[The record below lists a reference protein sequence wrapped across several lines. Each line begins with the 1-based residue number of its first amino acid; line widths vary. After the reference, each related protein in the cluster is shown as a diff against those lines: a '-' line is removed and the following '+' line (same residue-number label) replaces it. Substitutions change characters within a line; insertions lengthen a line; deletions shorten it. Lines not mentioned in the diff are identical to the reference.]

1 MLTFMQRRYG
11 DIWFSVR
18 KLYSKFFA
26 YINEQM
32 ASTEDIAA
40 CGAKGFVL
48 VKLKRI
54 LAQLLPDKVRAI
66 VRTNNV
72 EVVSSLL
79 FTMANI
85 LALGISSYLFIQGTI
100 TLGSV
105 YVIFKY
111 TEMLRSPVER
121 MDTQIQEFLKAK
133 SCIMRICEIFEIPKE
148 TDEGSLR
155 IEEGRLLP
163 VEFSGVSFSY
173 NGNDLILKNISF
185 RLEGGCK
192 LGIIGRTGCGK
203 STLVQLLMRY
213 YPAAQGEILVDGVN
227 INEYSLKEY
236 RKNISFITQDISIIG
251 GTFRENLRLFDP
263 GISDAEI
270 YQTIEWL
277 NLMPWFS
284 KFENGLDTEINS
296 KAEIS
301 EGEAQLIS
309 IVRALIQKSRIIVMD
324 EATSK
329 IDPFT
334 EQLLHQAF
342 EKIMAGRTCII
353 IAHHLQTLESVDYIL
368 YLEQGSIATYGLR
381 EKLVQNTESKFY
393 SLLEQAKLEQSNLED
408 WT

>member
-1 MLTFMQRRYG
+1 
-11 DIWFSVR
+11 
-18 KLYSKFFA
+18 
-26 YINEQM
+26 
-32 ASTEDIAA
+32 
-40 CGAKGFVL
+40 
-48 VKLKRI
+48 
-54 LAQLLPDKVRAI
+54 
-66 VRTNNV
+66 
-72 EVVSSLL
+72 
-79 FTMANI
+79 
-85 LALGISSYLFIQGTI
+85 
-100 TLGSV
+100 
-105 YVIFKY
+105 
-111 TEMLRSPVER
+111 

-263 GISDAEI
+263 GISDSEI

-296 KAEIS
+296 KAEIFR
-301 EGEAQLIS
+301 GRGTAHFN
-309 IVRALIQKSRIIVMD
+309 RARADTEIQDNRD
-324 EATSK
+324 
-329 IDPFT
+329 
-334 EQLLHQAF
+334 
-342 EKIMAGRTCII
+342 G
-353 IAHHLQTLESVDYIL
+353 
-368 YLEQGSIATYGLR
+368 
-381 EKLVQNTESKFY
+381 
-393 SLLEQAKLEQSNLED
+393 
-408 WT
+408 